1 MSYQFYK
8 LLHVLGIML
17 LFFGFGGVLIP
28 HLSGYNLTG
37 KAKLM
42 AFVTHGIGMLLLL
55 VAGFGLLAKLGLDGI
70 PGWIYIKLVVWLLLG
85 AGIALARRR
94 PSFVSFLILLVLA
107 MIAPYAAIFKNI
119 PQ

>member
-37 KAKLM
+37 KAKMM
-42 AFVTHGIGMLLLL
+42 AFITHGIGMVLLI
-55 VAGFGLLAKLGLDGI
+55 VAGFGLLAKLDLGGI
-70 PGWIYIKLVVWLLLG
+70 PNWVIIKIVVWFFLG
-85 AGIALARRR
+85 IGIALAKRR
-94 PSFVSFLILLVLA
+94 PSIISLLILLALA
-107 MIAPYAAIFKNI
+107 MIAPYAAIFRTL
-119 PQ
+119 Q

>member
-1 MSYQFYK
+1 
-8 LLHVLGIML
+8 ML

-42 AFVTHGIGMLLLL
+42 AFITHGIGMMLLL

-70 PGWIYIKLVVWLLLG
+70 PNWIIIKLVVWFFLG
-85 AGIALARRR
+85 IGIALAKRK
-94 PSFVSFLILLVLA
+94 PSIISLLVLLALA
-107 MIAPYAAIFKNI
+107 MIAPYAAIFKNF
-119 PQ
+119 